1 MVRSDLSLAQQLV
14 QAAHA
19 TLECGI
25 YHSGIPPKPDNIVL
39 PSVGSEQELRAEF
52 ARITEAGV
60 QARLIE
66 EPDIGDQATAM
77 ATEPM
82 TGSSR
87 KLFSNHRLWK
97 QPIPHALVAN
107 SQGPAPHAGPGGA
120 TPPRSSIHALV
131 AQ

>member
-1 MVRSDLSLAQQLV
+1 MVRSDLPLAQQLV

-19 TLECGI
+19 ALECGI
-25 YHSGIPPKPDNIVL
+25 YHSGVPPKPDNIVL
-39 PSVGSEQELRAEF
+39 FSVDSEQELRAEF
-52 ARITEAGV
+52 ARITAAGV

-66 EPDIGDQATAM
+66 EPDIGDQATAL

-87 KLFSNHRLWK
+87 KLFSNRRLWK
-97 QPIPHALVAN
+97 TPHALVAN